1 MAAKDIEAGRAHV
14 VLRIRDLLTQGLKT
28 AEQRMQRFGRYVAT
42 SAGIISGGA
51 FAGMIWPLKLA
62 ADMEQASVSFEVF
75 IGNAQVAKQLIG
87 DIETMAAKTP
97 FQFDELKDSA
107 QLLMGF
113 GATSAQVLPM
123 LQMLG
128 DASGGNSERFQRL
141 SLAFGQVMAKGR
153 LMGQEVIQMTE
164 QGFNPL
170 AEMSKLTGKS
180 MATLMKQME
189 DGLISFPMLVSAF
202 QSATGPGG
210 RFNGMM
216 IKQSQTL
223 TGLFSSLVDYT
234 KMAAR
239 ALGDAL
245 LPVFKSLVTTGIDL
259 AKGFAT
265 IVRNN
270 IGLVASIGKAVLV
283 VGAVAGAFAA
293 LGTAVMGGG
302 FVLGLIGS
310 GLAFIGTV
318 LATIFSPLGIL
329 IGILAGLAGTAIY
342 FRAAMFEAF
351 QGLVVWAQP
360 VIDAFGR
367 ILWAGE
373 GAVQGVVEALSAGN
387 IQLAGTIAVTALK
400 SMFWQAA
407 HEIPG
412 SAAVLASSF
421 GKALLAG
428 RWDLIVGMMM
438 TKAKIWVSD
447 TAQGIG
453 AIWDT
458 LVYGIRTGWNTAST
472 FLASAMLK
480 AVAGI
485 NYAFVGLQIMFDT
498 LVTSANMAANA
509 VKGFFTG
516 SSAQVAEQNKKLSEE
531 LTARTGK
538 RAEGARTYDTGLQ
551 KTLAEDAARTQ
562 AKIRQDFEKSFA
574 SRAGGGEQLRSQL
587 ADLENQ
593 ARTAASDQGVSTAA
607 AAADKARAEL
617 DAAIASA
624 ADSKAATEKNLDL
637 SNRVPGLNASPSLP
651 KVESRGTFSAAAAI
665 AFGGGSGTMDQ
676 VANNTLYTRRYLKE
690 IKDKPGVAF
699 S

>member
-42 SAGIISGGA
+42 SAGIISGVS

-75 IGNAQVAKQLIG
+75 TGNAQVAKQLIG

-113 GATSAQVLPM
+113 GATANQVLPM

-128 DASGGNSERFQRL
+128 DVSGGNSERFQRL

-153 LMGQEVIQMTE
+153 LMGQEVMQMTE

-170 AEMSKLTGKS
+170 QEMSKLTGKS
-180 MATLMKQME
+180 MRQLMDEME
-189 DGLISFPMLVSAF
+189 QGLISFPMLVGAF

-283 VGAVAGAFAA
+283 VGVVAGAFAA

-310 GLAFIGTV
+310 GIAFIGTV
-318 LATIFSPLGIL
+318 LATVFSPLGIL
-329 IGILAGLAGTAIY
+329 IGILMGLGGAAVY
-342 FRAAMFEAF
+342 FRAAIF
-351 QGLVVWAQP
+351 QALQGVLIWLQP
-360 VIDAFGR
+360 VIEAFWR
-367 ILWAGE
+367 VWAAAT
-373 GAVQGVVEALSAGN
+373 GAIQGIVDALSSGN
-387 IQLAGTIAVTALK
+387 IQLAGQIAMYGLLA
-400 SMFWQAA
+400 MFWQAA
-407 HEIPG
+407 AEIPG
-412 SAAVLASSF
+412 VGAVLSTSF
-421 GKALLAG
+421 GQALLAG
-428 RWDLIVGMMM
+428 RWDLIVQLAM
-438 TKAKIWVSD
+438 AKIKLWVVS
-447 TAQGIG
+447 AAAGIG
-453 AIWDT
+453 GIWDM
-458 LVYGIRTGWNTAST
+458 LVYGIKAGWNSATT
-472 FLASAMLK
+472 FLASALLK
-480 AVAGI
+480 AMAAV
-485 NYAFVGLQIMFDT
+485 NYGFVGLQIMFDT
-498 LVTSANMAANA
+498 LMTNAKMAANSIR
-509 VKGFFTG
+509 GFFTG
-516 SSAQVAEQNKKLSEE
+516 TSDQAEQQNAKLKAE
-531 LTARTGK
+531 LAARTQT
-538 RAEGARTYDTGLQ
+538 RITGAQSYDTGLQ

-562 AKIRQDFEKSFA
+562 AKIRDDLEKSLA
-574 SRAGGGEQLRSQL
+574 SRAGAGNDLRSHI
-587 ADLENQ
+587 AGLEQQ
-593 ARTAASDQGVSTAA
+593 ANTAASDAGVTTAQQ
-607 AAADKARAEL
+607 AADKARKNLEQ
-617 DAAIASA
+617 AIAKLKGKGGEEPPPIPS
-624 ADSKAATEKNLDL
+624 LGML
-637 SNRVPGLNASPSLP
+637 SGPSILP
-651 KVESRGTFSAAAAI
+651 KVESRGTFSAAAAV
-665 AFGGGSGTMDQ
+665 AFGGGSGAMDQ